1 MKKHLFILLFFILG
15 INHLIAHE
23 VRPAFL
29 KITQTSETEYNVQW
43 KVPTLNNL
51 VPRIN
56 PVFPQGFKLTQI
68 KEQLRAGAVI
78 KYYNGIYEES
88 LAGNRITISE
98 LQQTL
103 IDVIIV
109 VELLDGAVHSLI
121 VQADNPSVI
130 IPKVPSLLE
139 VIKDYTMLGLE
150 HIWAGIDHL
159 LFVLCLLL
167 LINGFSNLIKTITA
181 FTLAHSITLALST
194 LELVS
199 LPGPPVEAIIALSIL
214 FLAREYLTTL
224 KGQKSL
230 TASYPWIV
238 AFIFGLLH
246 GFGFAGALSD
256 IGLPQQQ
263 IAPSLLFFNIGIELG
278 QILFV
283 IAALALFTIAKKLSS
298 TALIN
303 SRIYLAYGIG
313 SVAAYWLIER
323 MLNF

>member
-1 MKKHLFILLFFILG
+1 MKKQLFILLFIILG
-15 INHLIAHE
+15 LNHLMAHE

-29 KITQTSETEYNVQW
+29 KITQTSETEYNIQW

-51 VPRIN
+51 VPKIK
-56 PVFPQGFKLTQI
+56 PVFPKGFQLNQI
-68 KEQLRAGAVI
+68 KEQLKAGAVV
-78 KYYNGIYEES
+78 KYYSGIYQEILSGKYIE
-88 LAGNRITISE
+88 ISD
-98 LQQTL
+98 LRQTL

-121 VQADNPSVI
+121 VQADNPGVI
-130 IPKVPSLLE
+130 IPKEPSLIE
-139 VIKDYTMLGLE
+139 VVKDYTLLGLE

-167 LINGFSNLIKTITA
+167 LITGFSKLIKTITA
-181 FTLAHSITLALST
+181 FTVAHSITLAMST
-194 LELVS
+194 LDIVK

-224 KGQKSL
+224 KGKQSL
-230 TASYPWIV
+230 TARYPWIV

-263 IAPSLLFFNIGIELG
+263 LVPSLLFFNIGIEMG

-283 IAALALFTIAKKLSS
+283 IVALALFTIAKKLSS
-298 TALIN
+298 KTLIN

-323 MLNF
+323 ILNF